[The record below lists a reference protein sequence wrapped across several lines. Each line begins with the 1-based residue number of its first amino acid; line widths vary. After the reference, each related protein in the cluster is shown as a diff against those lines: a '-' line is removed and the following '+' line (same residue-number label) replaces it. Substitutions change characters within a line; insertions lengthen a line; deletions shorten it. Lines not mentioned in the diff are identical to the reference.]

1 MLWWTER
8 DSGFQCAVK
17 KRLNSC
23 QGMVAITVFPQG
35 FCLPSEQEV
44 HAESSSGGSFY
55 RPMTDVTGAQSFTFL
70 VFVSGLLFILFVAM
84 SFLFPDF
91 FIILFL
97 VFVCVCVFVLYI
109 HIWMNDYIVLLPSC
123 FWICTGFVLF
133 FFNTLIV
140 KARIWIQEVS
150 LGNTQKKKKSINGA
164 SWFVKFFL
172 VTDLL
177 SFEFTNLFLLL

>member
-70 VFVSGLLFILFVAM
+70 VFVSGLFFILFVSM

-97 VFVCVCVFVLYI
+97 VFVCVCLFVLYI

-150 LGNTQKKKKSINGA
+150 LGNKKKKKKA
-164 SWFVKFFL
+164 SMVL
-172 VTDLL
+172 PDLL
-177 SFEFTNLFLLL
+177 SFFW